1 MGPNFESSSGSFGFD
16 GLPANVA
23 VWQLAQE
30 RRSLNQASS
39 HVQGMLEGVFRSMV
53 TTSLEV
59 ERRHAQV
66 KRRETTKLAHMA
78 TVSRDALLRRYAMQ
92 RDQDSKVILDAAA
105 AQRSARKLRT
115 TSLLWWQPAEARPI
129 GQPFTVGQ
137 QQAPAAVRQQRA
149 PAAKRRRTSGS
160 HQGARGSHQGTSADE
175 IDVLRTEVAERM
187 AAANQAM
194 QDVDDAR
201 AGFPVTH
208 FQWKACHFCIC

>member
-1 MGPNFESSSGSFGFD
+1 
-16 GLPANVA
+16 
-23 VWQLAQE
+23 
-30 RRSLNQASS
+30 
-39 HVQGMLEGVFRSMV
+39 MV
-53 TTSLEV
+53 TTSLEA

-66 KRRETTKLAHMA
+66 KRRESAKLAHMA
-78 TVSRDALLRRYAMQ
+78 TVSRDALLRRYSMQ
-92 RDQDSKVILDAAA
+92 RHQDSKVILETAS

-115 TSLLWWQPAEARPI
+115 TSLLWQQSAEARPI

-160 HQGARGSHQGTSADE
+160 HQGARGSHKGAGGSHKGAGGSHQGARGSHQGASADE

>member
-1 MGPNFESSSGSFGFD
+1 
-16 GLPANVA
+16 
-23 VWQLAQE
+23 
-30 RRSLNQASS
+30 
-39 HVQGMLEGVFRSMV
+39 MLEGVSRAMV
-53 TTSLEV
+53 TTPLEA
-59 ERRHAQV
+59 ERRHAPV
-66 KRRETTKLAHMA
+66 KRRESATLAHMA
-78 TVSRDALLRRYAMQ
+78 TVSRDALLRRYSMQ
-92 RDQDSKVILDAAA
+92 RHQDSKVILETAS

-115 TSLLWWQPAEARPI
+115 TSLLWQQSAEARPI

-160 HQGARGSHQGTSADE
+160 HQGARGSHKGAGGSHKGAGGSHKGAGGSHQGARGSHQGARGSHQGASADE
-175 IDVLRTEVAERM
+175 IDVWRTEVAERM

-208 FQWKACHFCIC
+208 FQWKACHFCTR

>member
-1 MGPNFESSSGSFGFD
+1 
-16 GLPANVA
+16 
-23 VWQLAQE
+23 
-30 RRSLNQASS
+30 
-39 HVQGMLEGVFRSMV
+39 MLEGVFRATV
-53 TTSLEV
+53 TTSLDV

-66 KRRETTKLAHMA
+66 KRRESAKLAHMA
-78 TVSRDALLRRYAMQ
+78 TVSRDALLRRYSMQ
-92 RDQDSKVILDAAA
+92 RHQDSTVILEAAS

-115 TSLLWWQPAEARPI
+115 TSLLWQQDAEARPI
-129 GQPFTVGQ
+129 GQPYTVGQ

-160 HQGARGSHQGTSADE
+160 HQGARGSHTGAGGSHKGAGGSHKGAGGSHQGASGSHQGASADE
-175 IDVLRTEVAERM
+175 IDVLRAEVAKRM

-201 AGFPVTH
+201 GGFPVTH

>member
-1 MGPNFESSSGSFGFD
+1 
-16 GLPANVA
+16 
-23 VWQLAQE
+23 
-30 RRSLNQASS
+30 
-39 HVQGMLEGVFRSMV
+39 MLEGVFRAMV

-66 KRRETTKLAHMA
+66 KRRESAKLAHMA
-78 TVSRDALLRRYAMQ
+78 TVSRDALLRRYSMQ
-92 RDQDSKVILDAAA
+92 RHQDSTLIFDPAL
-105 AQRSARKLRT
+105 AQRKARKLRT
-115 TSLLWWQPAEARPI
+115 TSLLWQQSAEARPI

-137 QQAPAAVRQQRA
+137 QQA

-160 HQGARGSHQGTSADE
+160 HQGARGSHQGATADE

-208 FQWKACHFCIC
+208 FQWKACHFCMC

>member
-1 MGPNFESSSGSFGFD
+1 MET
-16 GLPANVA
+16 
-23 VWQLAQE
+23 
-30 RRSLNQASS
+30 AS
-39 HVQGMLEGVFRSMV
+39 
-53 TTSLEV
+53 
-59 ERRHAQV
+59 
-66 KRRETTKLAHMA
+66 
-78 TVSRDALLRRYAMQ
+78 
-92 RDQDSKVILDAAA
+92 

-115 TSLLWWQPAEARPI
+115 TSFLWQQSAEARPI

-160 HQGARGSHQGTSADE
+160 HQGARGSHKGAGGSHKGARGSHKGAGGSHQGARDSHQGTSADE

-194 QDVDDAR
+194 QDVEHAR

-208 FQWKACHFCIC
+208 LQWKACHFCIC